1 MGNKAGRATASKGAT
16 SAGGTAGGMA
26 TSAVNAQRAALID
39 KLASRT
45 EFTTEDV
52 SNLYDEFMNIAA
64 ETPSTPNCIQREQF
78 LDVLNKHHVDWRSDL
93 FVEYLFDAFDVD
105 FSGALNFR
113 EFVRCLNLVSKG
125 TAHDKLGLSFKI
137 YDINKSG
144 TISKWEMKLVLE
156 QIFVDADKYFA
167 RGEAGGTVDKTG
179 AVGLTKD
186 GLRAKIS
193 EAVDSIFKSFDK
205 DQSGKLTF
213 MEYVQASMSLPELT
227 DYLKG
232 IDFENTDIVGLVE
245 ARKAGRQDTAKP
257 RAAAGG
263 LAKQDSTLASE
274 FELAFEK
281 YDIDGTGRIAK
292 EEFQTV
298 YSAMHTDDAA
308 AGAGAGGEGQNVVDE
323 IFERFDKDKKGLS
336 LMEFI
341 NAAIKNPDIASKGMF
356 AMYDKDGK
364 KKMTA

>member
-1 MGNKAGRATASKGAT
+1 MYTFHKNGTNEYIFNISK
-16 SAGGTAGGMA
+16 
-26 TSAVNAQRAALID
+26 LFL
-39 KLASRT
+39 K
-45 EFTTEDV
+45 
-52 SNLYDEFMNIAA
+52 SNIGKNI
-64 ETPSTPNCIQREQF
+64 
-78 LDVLNKHHVDWRSDL
+78 
-93 FVEYLFDAFDVD
+93 
-105 FSGALNFR
+105 
-113 EFVRCLNLVSKG
+113 
-125 TAHDKLGLSFKI
+125 KI
-137 YDINKSG
+137 YGPMLLKNK
-144 TISKWEMKLVLE
+144 
-156 QIFVDADKYFA
+156 
-167 RGEAGGTVDKTG
+167 
-179 AVGLTKD
+179 
-186 GLRAKIS
+186 
-193 EAVDSIFKSFDK
+193 
-205 DQSGKLTF
+205 
-213 MEYVQASMSLPELT
+213 LT